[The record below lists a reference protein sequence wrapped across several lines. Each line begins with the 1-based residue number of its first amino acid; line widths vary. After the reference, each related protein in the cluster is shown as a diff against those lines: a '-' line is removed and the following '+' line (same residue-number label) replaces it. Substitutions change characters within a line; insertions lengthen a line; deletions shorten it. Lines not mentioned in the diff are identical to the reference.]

1 MLRDTSESFIL
12 QTVNI
17 DLGFFVVWLWYI
29 QDLIM
34 EDQNIL
40 LAKHTLK
47 VQLWNILN
55 HVS

>member
-17 DLGFFVVWLWYI
+17 DLGFFVVWLWYT

-34 EDQNIL
+34 EDQNIF

-47 VQLWNILN
+47 VQ
-55 HVS
+55 